1 MHGIREGFCYRALW
15 PIKGSL
21 LNQVHSCGHRSLR
34 RDPGAQITS
43 YTILACHV
51 EASDLLHG
59 LCSLALAD
67 GEDKLHFYSLSEHT
81 SVRHVYTMTLP
92 LENTSAGLAVK
103 FRWTVCT
110 SKLGKRYAACS
121 ESTSNKQVLL

>member
-1 MHGIREGFCYRALW
+1 M
-15 PIKGSL
+15 
-21 LNQVHSCGHRSLR
+21 
-34 RDPGAQITS
+34 
-43 YTILACHV
+43 

-110 SKLGKRYAACS
+110 SKLGKRFAARPGPTLDEQSSLCFSASSHIANPVHSALLNGKMCS
-121 ESTSNKQVLL
+121 CKVWCIISC